1 MKKGGEEHPVLMTA
15 HRSSRWLSLDLL
27 WALLLGLI
35 LFSRLQLLENKDDH
49 KILEMEVIIPDLFQP
64 LGNLMGNLLNGC

>member
-1 MKKGGEEHPVLMTA
+1 M
-15 HRSSRWLSLDLL
+15 DLL

-64 LGNLMGNLLNGC
+64 LGNLMGKLLNGC